1 MATSPEQF
9 VAEARQ
15 ALGERLKCVVLF
27 GSAAAGDFL
36 EGISQ
41 YDLLVVADPLGL
53 AELEALAPVIR
64 PWRKAGNPLPLLF
77 TPGLLASSTDAF
89 AIELLDMQ
97 DTRQVLH
104 GDDAIAGL
112 KIESAHVRIHLEREL
127 MGKSLLLRDRYVL
140 AAGDE
145 RMIVTLLTD
154 SLSTFLSL
162 FRTALRLFQSDA
174 KPAANIS
181 VPRRKLDALRAL
193 AEHTPFDPQP
203 LLTIHDLKVQRGK
216 IAGVDLKALYGQYWR
231 AIDEV
236 TQAVDRHN
244 HPPA

>member
-1 MATSPEQF
+1 MATNPEQF
-9 VAEARQ
+9 AAEACQ
-15 ALGERLKCVVLF
+15 ALGERLRSVVLF
-27 GSAAAGDFL
+27 GSAPAGDFL
-36 EGISQ
+36 EGVSH
-41 YDLLVVADPLGL
+41 YDLLVVAEPLGQ

-77 TPGLLASSTDAF
+77 TPEQLAASTDAF

-97 DTRQVLH
+97 DARRVLH
-104 GDDAIAGL
+104 GDDLIVGL
-112 KIESAHVRIHLEREL
+112 QVDPAHMRIHLEREL

-154 SLSTFLSL
+154 SLSTFLVL
-162 FRTALRLFQSDA
+162 FRSALRLFQPEA
-174 KPAANIS
+174 PKK
-181 VPRRKLDALRAL
+181 KLEALRAL
-193 AEHTPFDPQP
+193 TGHIDLDPQP
-203 LLTIHDLKVQRGK
+203 LLTIHDLKVNGGK
-216 IAGVDLKALYGQYWR
+216 SAGIDIPGLFGQYWR

-236 TQAVDRHN
+236 TRAVDRHN